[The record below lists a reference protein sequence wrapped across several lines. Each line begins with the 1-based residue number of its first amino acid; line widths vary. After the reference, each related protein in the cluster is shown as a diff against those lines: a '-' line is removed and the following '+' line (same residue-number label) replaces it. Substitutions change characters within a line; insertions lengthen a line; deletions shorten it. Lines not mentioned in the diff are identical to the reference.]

1 MSRLS
6 VLLLLPSLALA
17 PSGARA
23 EIIER
28 VVAKVNGQI
37 ITLSEFQTRQ
47 IAAAQAAKVDP
58 ANVGVFLR
66 QNNAKILQDAID
78 EILILQRAEDAG
90 IKAPS
95 QWVDEAIDGIK
106 KDNNITTDEQ
116 FQDALTREGLTLP
129 ELRQNL
135 ERGIVRRYIVDRDV
149 RPKIEASEAELQ
161 AEYQKLKATAFTKAP
176 TITLQ
181 EILVKEEAGGMV
193 LARELVAKAKAGE
206 DFAALAK
213 AYSSAPSR
221 AHGGEIG
228 QLSQGELNPD
238 LEKVAF
244 ELPVGGVSD
253 PLPVEGG
260 YRILKVVAKTSGST
274 TPYEAAKETVRE
286 RLMMSRFEAAY
297 DTYMQD
303 LRKNAVVE
311 LRVREVPLQ
320 LTGPIPEGS
329 LLEALE
335 PLAPGSPPAPPA
347 APPAPGA
354 GGAPAASTERKPGVP
369 PAGDEEIVTTPQAG
383 PEKVAPPPPPAVP
396 KPNEPP
402 SPPP

>member
-58 ANVGVFLR
+58 ANVGAFLR

-383 PEKVAPPPPPAVP
+383 PEKVAPPPPPAVA

-402 SPPP
+402 PPPP

>member
-1 MSRLS
+1 MRRLF
-6 VLLLLPSLALA
+6 VLLVLPSLALA

-37 ITLSEFQTRQ
+37 ITLSEFQSRQ
-47 IAAAQAAKVDP
+47 IAAAQAARVDP
-58 ANVGVFLR
+58 SNVGMFLR

-78 EILILQRAEDAG
+78 EILILQKAEDAG

-95 QWVDEAIDGIK
+95 QWVDEAIDGIR

-116 FQDALTREGLTLP
+116 FQDALNREGLTLA

-135 ERGIVRRYIVDRDV
+135 EHGIVRRYIVDRDV
-149 RPKIEASEAELQ
+149 RPKIEASDAELQ
-161 AEYQKLKATAFTKAP
+161 AEYQKLKATEFTKAP
-176 TITLQ
+176 TVTLQ
-181 EILVKEEAGGMV
+181 EILVKEEAGGMA
-193 LARELVAKAKAGE
+193 LAREVVAKAKAGE
-206 DFAALAK
+206 DFTALART
-213 AYSSAPSR
+213 YSSAPSR

-228 QLSQGELNPD
+228 QLAQGELNPD

-244 ELPVGGVSD
+244 ALPVGEVSD
-253 PLPVEGG
+253 PIPVEGG

-274 TPYEAAKETVRE
+274 TPYEAAKERVRE

-297 DTYMQD
+297 DAYMEE
-303 LRKNAVVE
+303 LRKNASIE
-311 LRVREVPLQ
+311 LRVREVPVQ

-335 PLAPGSPPAPPA
+335 PLAPGAPPVPPATGAVELPTSATGSPAGAKPA
-347 APPAPGA
+347 A
-354 GGAPAASTERKPGVP
+354 P

-383 PEKVAPPPPPAVP
+383 PEKVAPPPPPSTP
-396 KPNEPP
+396 KPDEPP
-402 SPPP
+402 PRP